1 MATSI
6 LCKSFIG
13 FFIIYQ
19 GVGLSLYTTKIGIA
33 ASDDRL
39 RKVGAAEQ
47 TNKSLCVTKRVTW
60 LLTPK
65 GL

>member
-1 MATSI
+1 
-6 LCKSFIG
+6 
-13 FFIIYQ
+13 
-19 GVGLSLYTTKIGIA
+19 LSLYTTKIGIA